1 MTLNKVILIGNLG
14 SDPEMRYTPNGAAVC
29 EFSMAVNRRYTTGD
43 GEQREETDWFRV
55 TSWGKLA
62 ETVNQYLQKG
72 RKAYVEGRIS
82 SSAYTDREG
91 QPRASLE
98 VTAQTVQFLD
108 FAGGSWLRG
117 RICGRRHQG
126 NHCSGD
132 FRRSDFLIERALRSG
147 GFWTG
152 DRPLPGAPRYYRSG
166 LGPGVYGR
174 GNSYLDLD
182 RTGYSIR

>member
-1 MTLNKVILIGNLG
+1 MTLNKVLLIGNLG

-29 EFSMAVNRRYTTGD
+29 EFRMAVNRRYTTSD

-98 VTAQTVQFLD
+98 VTAETVRFLD
-108 FAGGSWLRG
+108 SPGGAYG
-117 RICGRRHQG
+117 
-126 NHCSGD
+126 
-132 FRRSDFLIERALRSG
+132 ESG
-147 GFWTG
+147 GPPPVRTSA
-152 DRPLPGAPRYYRSG
+152 DTATQAAPADDAAPEDVEELPW
-166 LGPGVYGR
+166 
-174 GNSYLDLD
+174 
-182 RTGYSIR
+182 

>member
-108 FAGGSWLRG
+108 SAGGAYG
-117 RICGRRHQG
+117 
-126 NHCSGD
+126 
-132 FRRSDFLIERALRSG
+132 ESG
-147 GFWTG
+147 GAPPVRASADPAAQAAPAG
-152 DRPLPGAPRYYRSG
+152 DAPPEDVEELPW
-166 LGPGVYGR
+166 
-174 GNSYLDLD
+174 
-182 RTGYSIR
+182 

>member
-29 EFSMAVNRRYTTGD
+29 EFRMAVNRRYTTSD

-55 TSWGKLA
+55 TCWNRLA

-91 QPRASLE
+91 QPRATLE
-98 VTAQTVQFLD
+98 VTAETVRFLD
-108 FAGGSWLRG
+108 SSGGAYGEPGGSPDSVSATSPVQAASGGSAGGNGETPSE
-117 RICGRRHQG
+117 
-126 NHCSGD
+126 D
-132 FRRSDFLIERALRSG
+132 VEE
-147 GFWTG
+147 
-152 DRPLPGAPRYYRSG
+152 LPW
-166 LGPGVYGR
+166 
-174 GNSYLDLD
+174 
-182 RTGYSIR
+182 